1 MSSKLKAIKTGV
13 IGVGSMGQN
22 HARVFSEI
30 SNLIAVSDLNEVQGQ
45 TVASRFGVTYFK
57 NYDDLLREVDAVS
70 IAVPTQYHK
79 MVSKKCAELGVS
91 VLIEKP
97 LAGNLKDAEEI
108 VSHSI
113 QFKNKLAVGHIERHN
128 PVISYAKKAIDKGEW
143 GEVISMSSKRV
154 SKFPER
160 IRDVGVIF
168 DLAIHDLDILRYLAN
183 SDFKTVKAIGGSIE
197 YPDKEDHVSAL
208 VHFEN
213 GISAI
218 CEASWLSPLKVR
230 KLSLTCSKAYVELD
244 YMEQSV
250 KIFSSSINSDD
261 NSNLWKL
268 ETEITE
274 KTINLEREEP
284 LKLELIDFL
293 HTHLGDRNPLVD
305 GESGIKAVE
314 MAEIVAGQ
322 IK

>member
-1 MSSKLKAIKTGV
+1 MKSEFRDIRTGV

-22 HARVFSEI
+22 HARVLSEI
-30 SNLIAVSDLNEVQGQ
+30 SNLVGVSDVNIKQGEL
-45 TVASRFGVTYFK
+45 VASRFGVTFHESYE
-57 NYDDLLREVDAVS
+57 DLIKEVDAVS
-70 IAVPTQYHK
+70 IAVPTQHHK
-79 MVSKKCAELGVS
+79 VVSKKCAESGVS

-97 LAGNLKDAEEI
+97 LASNLEDAKEI
-108 VSHSI
+108 VAYSKK
-113 QFKNKLAVGHIERHN
+113 FNNKLAVGHIERHN
-128 PVISYAKKAIDKGEW
+128 PVIDYAKKAIDKGDW
-143 GEVISMSSKRV
+143 GDIISMSSKRV

-168 DLAIHDLDILRYLAN
+168 DLAIHDLDILRYLAS
-183 SDFKTVKAIGGSIE
+183 SDFKVIKAIGGSIE
-197 YPDKEDHVSAL
+197 YSDKEDHVNAL

-250 KIFSSSINSDD
+250 KVYSSSINSDD
-261 NSNLWKL
+261 SSNLWKL

-284 LKLELIDFL
+284 LKLELVDFL
-293 HTHLGDRNPLVD
+293 STHQGNQNPLVD
-305 GESGIKAVE
+305 GDSGIKAVE